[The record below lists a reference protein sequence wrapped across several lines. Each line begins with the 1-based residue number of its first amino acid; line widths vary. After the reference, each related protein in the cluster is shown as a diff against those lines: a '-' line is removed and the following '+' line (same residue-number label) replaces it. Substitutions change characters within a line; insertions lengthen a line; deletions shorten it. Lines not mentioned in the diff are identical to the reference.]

1 MRLKSKFEA
10 WAGIIV
16 GGRECRSA
24 IAELEKTR
32 EHIREGDMR
41 HFFLDRIK
49 KHTLRAVYNRW
60 RGRHRKAAYHV
71 QRARF
76 YIRSIDTFSLN

>member
-10 WAGIIV
+10 WAGMIV
-16 GGRECRSA
+16 GGRDARST
-24 IAELEKTR
+24 IAELDKIR

-49 KHTLRAVYNRW
+49 KHTLRAIYNRW
-60 RGRHRKAAYHV
+60 RGRDKKARYHV
-71 QRARF
+71 QRAKF

>member
-16 GGRECRSA
+16 GGREARSA

-32 EHIREGDMR
+32 ELIREGDMR

-49 KHTLRAVYNRW
+49 NTRSALSTTVGEGDTARPLITCSEQDSTCVQSTLF
-60 RGRHRKAAYHV
+60 H
-71 QRARF
+71 
-76 YIRSIDTFSLN
+76 

>member
-10 WAGIIV
+10 WAGMIV
-16 GGRECRSA
+16 GGRDARST
-24 IAELEKTR
+24 IAELDKIR

-49 KHTLRAVYNRW
+49 KHTLRATFNRW
-60 RGRHRKAAYHV
+60 RGRDKKARYHV
-71 QRARF
+71 HRARF
-76 YIRSIDTFSLN
+76 YIRSFDTFH